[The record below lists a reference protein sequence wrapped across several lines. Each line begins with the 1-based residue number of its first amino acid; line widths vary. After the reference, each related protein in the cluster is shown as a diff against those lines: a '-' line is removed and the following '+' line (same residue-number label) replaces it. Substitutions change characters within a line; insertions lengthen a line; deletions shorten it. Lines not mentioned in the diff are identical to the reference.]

1 MLRHGLRF
9 LTACQRRYGS
19 VFTLHVAGFG
29 HMVYLSDPAAIK
41 TVFAGNPS
49 VFHAGEANSMLAGLL
64 GDSSLL
70 LIDDDVHRDRR
81 RLMSPPFHRD
91 AVARQAGP
99 IAEIAAANIAGWP
112 MAKAFAVAPKMSEIT
127 LEVIL
132 RTVIGASDP
141 VRLAAL
147 RKVMPRLLNVGPWA
161 TLALA
166 NPSLLNNRL
175 WSRLRRRIEE
185 ADALL
190 YAEIADRRA
199 DPDLAARTDTLAM
212 LVRAADEDGRTMTER
227 ELRDQLIT
235 LLVAGH
241 DTTATGLSWALERLT
256 RHPVTLA
263 KAVQAADASAAGD
276 PAGDEYLDAVAKE
289 TLRIR
294 PVVYDVGRV
303 LTEAVEVAGYR
314 LPAGVMVVPAIG
326 LVHASAQLYP
336 DPERFDPDRMVG
348 ATLSPTTWLPF
359 GGGNRRCLG
368 ATFAM
373 VEMRV
378 VLREIL
384 RRVELSTHH
393 DLRRTAEAKARHHG
407 AAPRRAHPR
416 PGNQGRFGHVASD
429 SPGCRMPSRSR
440 WRAVQSRRQPVTS
453 WGIRMGS
460 PSGSRGDFWPP
471 ALVAYCPPAVAPGA
485 CTIEVPKEGT
495 LMKAKVGDWLVI
507 KGATIDQPDHR
518 GLIIEVRSSDG
529 SPPYVV
535 RWLETDHVATV
546 IPGPDAVV
554 VTAEEQNAADERAQH
569 RFGAVQSAIL
579 HARGT

>member
-303 LTEAVEVAGYR
+303 LTEAVEVAVTG
-314 LPAGVMVVPAIG
+314 
-326 LVHASAQLYP
+326 
-336 DPERFDPDRMVG
+336 
-348 ATLSPTTWLPF
+348 
-359 GGGNRRCLG
+359 C
-368 ATFAM
+368 
-373 VEMRV
+373 
-378 VLREIL
+378 
-384 RRVELSTHH
+384 
-393 DLRRTAEAKARHHG
+393 
-407 AAPRRAHPR
+407 R
-416 PGNQGRFGHVASD
+416 PGSWWSQ
-429 SPGCRMPSRSR
+429 RSG
-440 WRAVQSRRQPVTS
+440 WCTRARNC
-453 WGIRMGS
+453 IRIRNGS
-460 PSGSRGDFWPP
+460 TLIGW
-471 ALVAYCPPAVAPGA
+471 LAP
-485 CTIEVPKEGT
+485 
-495 LMKAKVGDWLVI
+495 L
-507 KGATIDQPDHR
+507 
-518 GLIIEVRSSDG
+518 
-529 SPPYVV
+529 
-535 RWLETDHVATV
+535 
-546 IPGPDAVV
+546 
-554 VTAEEQNAADERAQH
+554 
-569 RFGAVQSAIL
+569 
-579 HARGT
+579 